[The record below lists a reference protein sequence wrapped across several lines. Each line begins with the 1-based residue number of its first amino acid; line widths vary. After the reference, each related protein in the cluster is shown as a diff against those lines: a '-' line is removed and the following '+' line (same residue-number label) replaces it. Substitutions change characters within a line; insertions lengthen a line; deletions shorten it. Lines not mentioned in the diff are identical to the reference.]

1 MIVRLLI
8 LCVLGIYLATG
19 MWAGSIRYPTLLI
32 GPAILAYLGLAAYSA
47 ATSPYRHQSVQWLV
61 VLLGY
66 AALLYV
72 LVWVM
77 ERWDHVAELFGILVA
92 MGLFE
97 ASWALVQAGWL
108 DTARPTGTFFN
119 PNFLAGYLAAVFVI
133 VVGYVCYARFDWIE
147 MRRRVHSNLLHRIR
161 PFVSIAI
168 LATMF
173 VVIIMTG
180 SRGGTLAL
188 LLGTTLVLGMRFGRK
203 GVGLLVLLFLIFLL
217 VPSPLRER
225 LRAEHVANPVGYARW
240 QIWQGSVRAM
250 MDHPWGIGL
259 GLYQYVFPLYTF
271 PVEGQIARY
280 GRVAQTPHSEY
291 LQMGVELGAVSILV
305 FGWGIVLVT
314 REAASVLRLRLRRWE
329 RGVVVGACGAMAA
342 ILAHAAVDSNLHE
355 PALAIVL
362 TLCVGLI
369 VSTRRLTARAV
380 DSSHVM
386 LVRSYPLRLLV
397 TGVGALA
404 LGMLAVS
411 VVRLG
416 FAWTAYEDAAQA
428 LARQDFPQAV
438 ASYQTAIALDP
449 GKALYHSAIAAA
461 YFQLFER
468 NRDAAMAQ
476 AAVAEL
482 QAAMA
487 LNPLDGRLA
496 ALLGHVYASLASS
509 SRAGAAPSSAEHT
522 RRVSWLNSAV
532 SAYHR
537 AVELEPFNP
546 FYRLDLGDLYLA
558 LGDLGQAEALA
569 RQAIEFEPNFLPGR
583 RLLATIYL
591 RSGRPDDADRE
602 YREIL
607 DRQRRYAGVKAT
619 PFEERFLKVETAS
632 LAAAL
637 ERARRHS

>member
-1 MIVRLLI
+1 
-8 LCVLGIYLATG
+8 
-19 MWAGSIRYPTLLI
+19 
-32 GPAILAYLGLAAYSA
+32 
-47 ATSPYRHQSVQWLV
+47 
-61 VLLGY
+61 
-66 AALLYV
+66 
-72 LVWVM
+72 
-77 ERWDHVAELFGILVA
+77 
-92 MGLFE
+92 
-97 ASWALVQAGWL
+97 
-108 DTARPTGTFFN
+108 
-119 PNFLAGYLAAVFVI
+119 
-133 VVGYVCYARFDWIE
+133 
-147 MRRRVHSNLLHRIR
+147 
-161 PFVSIAI
+161 
-168 LATMF
+168 
-173 VVIIMTG
+173 
-180 SRGGTLAL
+180 
-188 LLGTTLVLGMRFGRK
+188 
-203 GVGLLVLLFLIFLL
+203 
-217 VPSPLRER
+217 
-225 LRAEHVANPVGYARW
+225 
-240 QIWQGSVRAM
+240 
-250 MDHPWGIGL
+250 
-259 GLYQYVFPLYTF
+259 
-271 PVEGQIARY
+271 
-280 GRVAQTPHSEY
+280 
-291 LQMGVELGAVSILV
+291 MGVELGAASILV

-342 ILAHAAVDSNLHE
+342 ILTHAAVDSNLHE

-369 VSTRRLTARAV
+369 VSTRRLTARVV
-380 DSSHVM
+380 DSSHVV

-397 TGVGALA
+397 TGVGALV

-428 LARQDFPQAV
+428 LARQDFPKAV

-509 SRAGAAPSSAEHT
+509 SRTEAAPSSAEHT
-522 RRVSWLNSAV
+522 RRMSWLNSAV
-532 SAYHR
+532 PAYHR

-546 FYRLDLGDLYLA
+546 FYRSDLGDLYLA
-558 LGDLGQAEALA
+558 LGDLGQAEASA

-619 PFEERFLKVETAS
+619 SFEERFLKVETAS